1 VFIFVGVVVLDFAL
15 RSTIG
20 IALPI
25 LLPDPIY

>member
-1 VFIFVGVVVLDFAL
+1 VVVLDFAL